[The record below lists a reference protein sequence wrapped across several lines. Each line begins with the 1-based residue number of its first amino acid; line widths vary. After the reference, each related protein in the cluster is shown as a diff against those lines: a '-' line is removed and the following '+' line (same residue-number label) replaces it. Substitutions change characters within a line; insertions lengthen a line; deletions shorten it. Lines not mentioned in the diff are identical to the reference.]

1 MRLAAIIATVLLFVG
16 PALPAP
22 DELEDA
28 FRSLEEAQSKKD
40 AALVKKLAAQT
51 CALARKEIAAP
62 APESESDKEA
72 WTKRVAYARGIELNA
87 EYALYSTA
95 VQGPPAITVE
105 LLSALEEQNPKSKYL
120 EQAYAPYFLAL
131 NQTGA
136 SAKIPAVAEKAIAQ
150 FPDNEDLLLV
160 LADTA
165 LNRKQNDRALHYATQ
180 LIAAIGKHPKPEGI
194 PAADWQRKRKAGL
207 ARGYWITGLVQSEQN
222 KYIAADHAFRAA
234 LPLIEGDE
242 SMLAGVL
249 FHLGVVNYELG
260 RLTNNKPRVLEAAK
274 FSDRAA
280 AMNTPYA
287 QQAWRN
293 AQVMR
298 TEALKMH

>member
-28 FRSLEEAQSKKD
+28 FRSLQEAQSKKD

-105 LLSALEEQNPKSKYL
+105 LLSALEGRTPEQVP
-120 EQAYAPYFLAL
+120 
-131 NQTGA
+131 G
-136 SAKIPAVAEKAIAQ
+136 
-150 FPDNEDLLLV
+150 
-160 LADTA
+160 
-165 LNRKQNDRALHYATQ
+165 
-180 LIAAIGKHPKPEGI
+180 
-194 PAADWQRKRKAGL
+194 
-207 ARGYWITGLVQSEQN
+207 
-222 KYIAADHAFRAA
+222 
-234 LPLIEGDE
+234 
-242 SMLAGVL
+242 AGVRPL
-249 FHLGVVNYELG
+249 F
-260 RLTNNKPRVLEAAK
+260 PRAEP
-274 FSDRAA
+274 DRRVGEDSCRRRKGHCAI
-280 AMNTPYA
+280 PR
-287 QQAWRN
+287 Q
-293 AQVMR
+293 
-298 TEALKMH
+298 

>member
-180 LIAAIGKHPKPEGI
+180 LIAAIGKH
-194 PAADWQRKRKAGL
+194 RSRKASPQPTGSGSGRPAWPAGTGSLVSYRANKTSTSPPITRSARRYPSSRVTKACWPACCFIL
-207 ARGYWITGLVQSEQN
+207 AW
-222 KYIAADHAFRAA
+222 
-234 LPLIEGDE
+234 
-242 SMLAGVL
+242 
-249 FHLGVVNYELG
+249 
-260 RLTNNKPRVLEAAK
+260 
-274 FSDRAA
+274 
-280 AMNTPYA
+280 
-287 QQAWRN
+287 
-293 AQVMR
+293 
-298 TEALKMH
+298 